1 MTVAPIPVVP
11 LHPVVLPVVFTVR
24 SVLYHQVT
32 PVGAVF
38 VVVQLHQGDDAFSL
52 AARFGVA
59 LVRHGHKLVPSAFD
73 DRPGS
78 RQPIVEVARLDDLH
92 HVSDVGAYRAP
103 ARKGNH
109 AEFQRHIPPS
119 RRISCLEGGG
129 HPLP

>member
-1 MTVAPIPVVP
+1 M
-11 LHPVVLPVVFTVR
+11 
-24 SVLYHQVT
+24 
-32 PVGAVF
+32 
-38 VVVQLHQGDDAFSL
+38 VVQLHQGDDAFSL

-59 LVRHGHKLVPSAFD
+59 LVRHGHELVPSAFD

-109 AEFQRHIPPS
+109 AEFQRHIPPQQTHFVFRGRGS
-119 RRISCLEGGG
+119 PAPVREARKFFGL
-129 HPLP
+129 